1 MIKSAPIPVV
11 SLAAG
16 MCMLA
21 IAASA
26 VSPPG
31 RAAILK
37 SVERLTGSFLA
48 LFIDGAQFGG
58 VCF

>member
-1 MIKSAPIPVV
+1 
-11 SLAAG
+11 
-16 MCMLA
+16 MLA